1 MRTTGFVTDSASPT
15 AHAPVAECA
24 ATPSKVTYPKPG
36 TLAQGMRAHWRPFQC
51 RNNGCAESEL
61 GHAVPTAHASV
72 ADAAAS
78 PSSRALGA
86 LPTVISCRIR
96 APTVR
101 KIAIH
106 GYLSRHWRSGATT
119 AITFSTGLAR
129 QCCRNISDICHLRG
143 GGRKLGRLRIGLDHD
158 GATLTR
164 VPCSGLSLAFPPFGA
179 AGVNE
184 EGISCG

>member
-1 MRTTGFVTDSASPT
+1 MRRDPGARSHIRSPGRLPRGCAPTGARSSAGTTA
-15 AHAPVAECA
+15 APNRSL
-24 ATPSKVTYPKPG
+24 ATPCRRPRQRSVPH
-36 TLAQGMRAHWRPFQC
+36 ARAISC
-51 RNNGCAESEL
+51 RT
-61 GHAVPTAHASV
+61 P
-72 ADAAAS
+72 
-78 PSSRALGA
+78 RA
-86 LPTVISCRIR
+86 ISCRIR

-101 KIAIH
+101 KMTIH

-143 GGRKLGRLRIGLDHD
+143 GGRKIGWLRIGLDHD

-179 AGVNE
+179 PGVNE